1 MLEEGS
7 RRLPGGSGSVRREAD
22 EDSIG
27 RGEPDHAS
35 RIRSGSATPS
45 GNRPNVSQIA
55 SRQNSRASYG
65 ADGSSY
71 ANLQSLG
78 PSAIRTEL
86 EDLLKELLPE
96 TLAGPVSLIGLPKK
110 IGEGGQFYV
119 YQQEVAF
126 LDRNIC
132 NGSIVAVKRPIIRKS
147 DQNPDAPIDLADP
160 KVQESLGHIRH
171 EIKALR
177 NKRLRHN
184 PNIVRLLSWAFGEEW
199 DRPFVLVLELAYED
213 LANALKKKGNHAPS
227 DLLKVRFCSDIAN
240 GLEAIHAEKIVHGD
254 LKPANVLIFC
264 EEWRCVAKLADF
276 GFSTEE
282 NVQAAGGTTDWQP
295 PEAKSSALGD
305 CFTYGLLVWSV
316 LFLCGEAPPN
326 SPDKTRKQ
334 LALSHVEAY
343 RDRYPPQVNER
354 IKDALKGLLE
364 EETSQR
370 SRRVDQ
376 IFDFAS
382 EPVNE
387 GQKQQRRAIPMFS
400 ITSSRTAI
408 NGRFDPDQ
416 QRY

>member
-1 MLEEGS
+1 MEEEQS
-7 RRLPGGSGSVRREAD
+7 RCLLGGSGSVRREAD

-27 RGEPDHAS
+27 RGESDHAS
-35 RIRSGSATPS
+35 RSRSGSATPS
-45 GNRPNVSQIA
+45 GNRPYVSQIA
-55 SRQNSRASYG
+55 SRRYAGSR
-65 ADGSSY
+65 Y

-110 IGEGGQFYV
+110 IGKGGQFYV

-132 NGSIVAVKRPIIRKS
+132 NGSIVAVKRPIIKKS
-147 DQNPDAPIDLADP
+147 DQNPDAPIDLADL

-171 EIKALR
+171 EIRALTHE
-177 NKRLRHN
+177 RLRHN
-184 PNIVRLLSWAFGEEW
+184 PNIVKLLSWAFGEEW

-213 LANALKKKGNHAPS
+213 LAKALKKGHNAPP
-227 DLLKVRFCSDIAN
+227 DLLKVRFCGDIAN
-240 GLEAIHAEKIVHGD
+240 GLEAIHAEDIVHSD
-254 LKPANVLIFC
+254 LKPANVLIFR
-264 EEWRCVAKLADF
+264 EEWRLVAKLADF

-282 NVQAAGGTTDWQP
+282 NIQAAGGTTDWQP
-295 PEAKSSALGD
+295 PEAKSSILGD

-316 LFLCGEAPPN
+316 LFLCGEAPL
-326 SPDKTRKQ
+326 SYPDQTRKQ

-387 GQKQQRRAIPMFS
+387 GQ
-400 ITSSRTAI
+400 
-408 NGRFDPDQ
+408 
-416 QRY
+416 